1 MDLGWW
7 DDHRGMKLE
16 DGPFSDC
23 GNNVAFKE
31 KLSDRLYQVLGHVTF
46 VVGHSDGHDKL
57 GRASTVLVE
66 LDSMGF
72 WDESVRLAV
81 DD

>member
-1 MDLGWW
+1 MNLSWW

-16 DGPFSDC
+16 YGPFSDR

-31 KLSDRLYQVLGHVTF
+31 KLSDRLYQVLRHVTF
-46 VVGHSDGHDKL
+46 VVGHSNGHDQL

-72 WDESVRLAV
+72 WDESVSLAV
-81 DD
+81 ND